1 MEAVH
6 EAVGL
11 ALQRPPQGDA
21 APAAQL
27 LRVPDESLHRLRETH
42 KLRRAQ
48 TLQRAVLKETEGV
61 KSLILKPE
69 R

>member
-1 MEAVH
+1 MEAVD

-11 ALQRPPQGDA
+11 ALQRSPQGDA

-27 LRVPDESLHRLRETH
+27 LGVPDETLHGLGETH

-48 TLQRAVLKETEGV
+48 TLQRAVLLETKTMREV
-61 KSLILKPE
+61 T
-69 R
+69 